1 MSFTKPLRV
10 EELAHVAQM
19 GVSTLHLY
27 SKSLTADP
35 EIANPLIE
43 RQLVML
49 SRHVFPNSPVNIGL
63 TSI

>member
-1 MSFTKPLRV
+1 
-10 EELAHVAQM
+10 M
-19 GVSTLHLY
+19 GVSTLHLH

-49 SRHVFPNSPVNIGL
+49 SRRLFIDLPPIPDVRYAIPG
-63 TSI
+63 